1 MPAILG
7 QLLQH
12 LPQPQSSSEARGSL
26 SPAEHRLQR
35 ALQSPP
41 AAGAH
46 AVLHHGM
53 PNVPRQR
60 PAAAAQQRAQHMP
73 APQHAQQ
80 QGPVQPHTLHAQ
92 HHSSTP
98 GKEATGSAQ
107 MGCATLM
114 VGCRR

>member
-1 MPAILG
+1 
-7 QLLQH
+7 
-12 LPQPQSSSEARGSL
+12 
-26 SPAEHRLQR
+26 
-35 ALQSPP
+35 
-41 AAGAH
+41 
-46 AVLHHGM
+46 
-53 PNVPRQR
+53 
-60 PAAAAQQRAQHMP
+60 MP